1 MLSRISS
8 KLSENE
14 KIQKVVSSR
23 VYKRLFISFL
33 ILAGLLTVI
42 GMYLLLYVCILHVI
56 YIIIVTSILTD
67 FFIQYQ
73 HGKYILKKEGTV
85 RFCFFCKIN
94 TKKKK
99 GGENSRKD
107 N

>member
-67 FFIQYQ
+67 FFTVPTWQVYTEEGRYSSFLFFLQNKYQ
-73 HGKYILKKEGTV
+73 E
-85 RFCFFCKIN
+85 
-94 TKKKK
+94 KK
-99 GGENSRKD
+99 GGENSRK
-107 N
+107 NN